1 MRNEIRLPCHT
12 TTSPGGAGSNGAT
25 MDRRGFLGLV
35 GIAGAALLTGCTPGA
50 GSAGRGNTGGLAWS
64 TRLHVPSVDAGTVAA
79 DGTRRFR
86 LRAQAGRSQFISGK
100 STTSWGFNGP
110 YLGPTLRAQSG
121 ERVAMEVHNELA
133 ESTTVHWHGMRLPA
147 AMDGTPHQP
156 VEAGS
161 VWRPTWTID
170 QPASTLWYH
179 PHPHGD
185 TAVHVYRGLAG
196 MWIIDDGIPDG
207 LPGTYGSDDIPLIIQ
222 DRNIGADGSLREDD
236 TVPIWGLMGN
246 DILVNGTHGP
256 YLEVHTRLVRFRVLN
271 ASNARMYNLRLSDG
285 RPITIVGNDCAL
297 LPAPVQVDEISLSPA
312 ERAEIVVAFN
322 PGETV
327 VLTSRSGDNGL
338 DEGEFD
344 ILQLRA
350 ATTLRTNG
358 PVPSSLPGPAPIAP
372 PADARTRRFVLS
384 GNSKINGREMEMGR
398 IDEVVPVGATE
409 IWEIDNT
416 VYSHN
421 FHVHDAAFSILDIDG
436 HDPPAYAS
444 GWKDTVFVGG
454 HKTAKVAVTFGH
466 HADPTTPYM
475 YHCHILQHED
485 KGMMG
490 QFTLVESTTQTSPP
504 SGMPRTAGR
513 HEHAASD
520 S

>member
-1 MRNEIRLPCHT
+1 M
-12 TTSPGGAGSNGAT
+12 AT
-25 MDRRGFLGLV
+25 IDRRSFLGLA
-35 GIAGAALLTGCTPGA
+35 GMAGAALLTGCTPGA

-100 STTSWGFNGP
+100 STTSWGYNGP

-121 ERVAMEVHNELA
+121 ERVAMEVHNELT

-196 MWIIDDGIPDG
+196 MWIIDDDIPDG

-327 VLTSRSGDNGL
+327 
-338 DEGEFD
+338 
-344 ILQLRA
+344 ILPAAR
-350 ATTLRTNG
+350 ATTAWTRASSTSCNYAPQRPCG
-358 PVPSSLPGPAPIAP
+358 PTAQCRHRCPGQAPSRHSPTREHAGSSSPA
-372 PADARTRRFVLS
+372 
-384 GNSKINGREMEMGR
+384 
-398 IDEVVPVGATE
+398 
-409 IWEIDNT
+409 
-416 VYSHN
+416 
-421 FHVHDAAFSILDIDG
+421 
-436 HDPPAYAS
+436 
-444 GWKDTVFVGG
+444 
-454 HKTAKVAVTFGH
+454 
-466 HADPTTPYM
+466 TPR
-475 YHCHILQHED
+475 
-485 KGMMG
+485 
-490 QFTLVESTTQTSPP
+490 S
-504 SGMPRTAGR
+504 TAGR
-513 HEHAASD
+513 WRWVASTRSSPSAPPRSGRSTTPSTPTTSTSTTPPSASSTSMGTIRPPTPAD
-520 S
+520 GRTPCSSVATRPPEWPSPSGTTLTRRRRTCTTATSSSTRTRA